1 MNTSYSEQMLSS
13 SSFSSISLS
22 ASLPDLVTSTSLS
35 SSSSASSRGDSDG
48 LLSISTTSTS
58 LQDLHAIAN
67 SELYNLWTK
76 NGPHLKDTVLP
87 FAHAAQDVV
96 PLPTRLRRSVRNARR
111 SALRILEGWTPWN
124 VVVAAVFCVYLSV
137 LLCAFAGYNAGDT
150 RSLGCHGG
158 FGTTS
163 LASGI

>member
-35 SSSSASSRGDSDG
+35 SSSSRGDSDG

-58 LQDLHAIAN
+58 VQDLHAIAN

-76 NGPHLKDTVLP
+76 NEPHLKDTVLP

-96 PLPTRLRRSVRNARR
+96 PLPTRLRRSVRSARR
-111 SALRILEGWTPWN
+111 SALRVLEGWSPWN

-137 LLCAFAGYNAGDT
+137 LLCAFAGYNAGDN